1 MDVKLLVYTP
11 IGDRIASS
19 AAKSTRK
26 NDFVLEEKGDEKFI
40 INLINIGHKGILE
53 HTYFTFHV
61 SKISRVLT
69 HQLVRHRIASYLQQS
84 GRHVTPKKTDYVI
97 PPSIN
102 TVHELQHYK
111 EYMEFQW
118 DNFQSLKKMG
128 VPLEDARYIL
138 PDGYYT
144 HIVITMNARQLRHFF
159 KLRCSEEAQWEIREM
174 ATIMLK
180 KCHEIYPVF
189 FHDLYI
195 KFIKNE
201 GTIS

>member
-1 MDVKLLVYTP
+1 MEVKLLTYTP
-11 IGDRIASS
+11 DGDRIASS
-19 AAKSTRK
+19 ATKATRK
-26 NDFVLEEKGDEKFI
+26 NEMVLEDKCDNKFTTNI
-40 INLINIGHKGILE
+40 INIGHRGVLE

-97 PPSIN
+97 PPSIH

-128 VPLEDARYIL
+128 VPLEDARYVL

-144 HIVITMNARQLRHFF
+144 HITITMNARTLRHFF
-159 KLRCSEEAQWEIREM
+159 ELRCDEHAQWEIRDL
-174 ATIMLK
+174 ATRMLEI
-180 KCHEIYPVF
+180 CHEVYPIF
-189 FHDLYI
+189 FNDLYQ
-195 KFIKNE
+195 KFMINE
-201 GTIS
+201 K

>member
-1 MDVKLLVYTP
+1 MEVKLLTYTP
-11 IGDRIASS
+11 NGDKIGSS

-26 NDFVLEEKGDEKFI
+26 NELVLEEKCDDKFTT
-40 INLINIGHKGILE
+40 NLINIGHEGVLE

-102 TVHELQHYK
+102 TVHEVQHYK

-128 VPLEDARYIL
+128 VPLEDARYVL

-144 HIVITMNARQLRHFF
+144 HILITMNARILRHFF
-159 KLRCSEEAQWEIREM
+159 KMRCANDAQWEIRYLAREM
-174 ATIMLK
+174 LQI
-180 KCHEIYPVF
+180 CYDVYPVF
-189 FHDLYI
+189 FSDLYQ
-195 KFIKNE
+195 KFIVNE
-201 GTIS
+201 K